1 MENEISWITMDR
13 GESTKVTRIFRNT
26 QNFRNLANLAKYAFL
41 IWLKNTK
48 KSVKVFEIE
57 QEDINFQTVI
67 SKKQNMHHA
76 IKIKARIR

>member
-1 MENEISWITMDR
+1 M
-13 GESTKVTRIFRNT
+13 
-26 QNFRNLANLAKYAFL
+26 AKYAFL